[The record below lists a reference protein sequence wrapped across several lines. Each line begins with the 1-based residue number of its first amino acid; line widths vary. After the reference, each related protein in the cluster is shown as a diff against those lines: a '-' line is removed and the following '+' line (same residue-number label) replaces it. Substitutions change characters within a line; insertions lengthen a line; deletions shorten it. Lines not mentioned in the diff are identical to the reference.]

1 MEWLEASPLP
11 AECQNCEEEDCYN
24 CDHAGKRWYLSAV
37 DELRVRRK
45 GLVKAVERLQR
56 QIDDIDEK
64 LAQLEEVEEENILMT
79 QEIWEHCL
87 SVCVQDGNVEQFN
100 KLWDEYPEFAERM
113 MQEFDDVVLQADTH
127 VTEEE
132 KLASWERM
140 KARLRAEFG
149 EDFI

>member
-1 MEWLEASPLP
+1 M
-11 AECQNCEEEDCYN
+11 
-24 CDHAGKRWYLSAV
+24 
-37 DELRVRRK
+37 
-45 GLVKAVERLQR
+45 
-56 QIDDIDEK
+56 
-64 LAQLEEVEEENILMT
+64 
-79 QEIWEHCL
+79 
-87 SVCVQDGNVEQFN
+87 QDGNVEQFN

>member
-1 MEWLEASPLP
+1 MEWLEANPLP
-11 AECQNCEEEDCYN
+11 TECQNCEEEDCYN
-24 CDHAGKRWYLSAV
+24 CDHAGMRWYLSAV

>member
-1 MEWLEASPLP
+1 MEWLEANPLP
-11 AECQNCEEEDCYN
+11 TECQNCEEEDCYN

-87 SVCVQDGNVEQFN
+87 SVCVPDGNVEQFN

>member
-1 MEWLEASPLP
+1 MEWLEANPLP
-11 AECQNCEEEDCYN
+11 TECQNCEEEDCYN

>member
-1 MEWLEASPLP
+1 MEWLEANPLP
-11 AECQNCEEEDCYN
+11 TECQNCEEEDCYN

-132 KLASWERM
+132 KLASCERM

>member
-1 MEWLEASPLP
+1 MEWLEANPLP
-11 AECQNCEEEDCYN
+11 TECQNCEEEDCYN

-64 LAQLEEVEEENILMT
+64 LAQLEEVEEENIPMT

-87 SVCVQDGNVEQFN
+87 SVCVQDGTVEQFN

>member
-1 MEWLEASPLP
+1 MEWLEANPLP
-11 AECQNCEEEDCYN
+11 TECQNCEEEDCYN

-113 MQEFDDVVLQADTH
+113 MQEFDDVVLQADTR